1 MIALLDCPLPGLAH
15 MSGRAGR
22 AVMDMMVGCTAA
34 LSCLPL
40 RGFQRT
46 VVHLQRRAGPARH
59 RCPNRPATHSEA
71 SMRRTLISYYSFYT
85 QQGSGPVQCGVPYDS
100 WWQLRGSTRLDAVS
114 PGLVNPSPP
123 PFLASTIFCHQPTT
137 SATTP
142 GCNLDGG
149 QQSPNISG
157 MPQYFYISV
166 NPFTQPLSQS
176 NPRPDANLQI
186 CPMPTIQI
194 CPGAIV
200 EVSASVPGDA
210 QLGQSG
216 FNFPF

>member
-157 MPQYFYISV
+157 MPQYFYICSCFQSTHSPASV
-166 NPFTQPLSQS
+166 TVQPSTGCKS
-176 NPRPDANLQI
+176 PNMPDAHDPNMSGCNCRGECI
-186 CPMPTIQI
+186 CARRCTARP
-194 CPGAIV
+194 
-200 EVSASVPGDA
+200 ER
-210 QLGQSG
+210 L
-216 FNFPF
+216 